1 MVAREA
7 HNLEVGGSIPPP
19 TTQLWLMVAPRET
32 RTIRFALRVPKA
44 KQTLN
49 ERGRKRS
56 GQGHGFSTWT
66 TTNYRSLTMLVL
78 TRRTDER
85 ILVGENIVVEVLE
98 VRGGNV
104 RIGIKAP
111 RNVRID
117 REELRM
123 RRDIRDEPF

>member
-1 MVAREA
+1 
-7 HNLEVGGSIPPP
+7 
-19 TTQLWLMVAPRET
+19 
-32 RTIRFALRVPKA
+32 
-44 KQTLN
+44 
-49 ERGRKRS
+49 
-56 GQGHGFSTWT
+56 
-66 TTNYRSLTMLVL
+66 MLVL

-123 RRDIRDEPF
+123 RRDIRNESF

>member
-1 MVAREA
+1 
-7 HNLEVGGSIPPP
+7 
-19 TTQLWLMVAPRET
+19 
-32 RTIRFALRVPKA
+32 
-44 KQTLN
+44 
-49 ERGRKRS
+49 
-56 GQGHGFSTWT
+56 
-66 TTNYRSLTMLVL
+66 MLVL

-123 RRDIRDEPF
+123 RRDIRNEPF